1 MNKRQSKKELDELLT
16 QLTEDEVEEN
26 IESPLTPAESLV
38 PEDFSDSDSPIL
50 TITEP
55 DPLVL
60 KEELDEIATEELE
73 ESDGTLD
80 QNLDIPDMIDDPVR
94 MYLREIGRVHLLTAS
109 DERSLARSME
119 CSNQIQSLTKEM
131 TIKDGWEPK
140 AYEIICLIINRLSN
154 ANTVANM
161 IGNQLEYTEPVT
173 LSLVRSDPKFLSVL
187 DSEME
192 IELLVSLTENT
203 IFEPDEFRRAI
214 LNLSVN
220 SRIIPDD
227 VLLLIDKIS
236 H

>member
-119 CSNQIQSLTKEM
+119 CSNQIQSLTK
-131 TIKDGWEPK
+131 
-140 AYEIICLIINRLSN
+140 
-154 ANTVANM
+154 
-161 IGNQLEYTEPVT
+161 
-173 LSLVRSDPKFLSVL
+173 
-187 DSEME
+187 
-192 IELLVSLTENT
+192 
-203 IFEPDEFRRAI
+203 
-214 LNLSVN
+214 
-220 SRIIPDD
+220 
-227 VLLLIDKIS
+227 
-236 H
+236 